1 MDNGNED
8 DTEDDLDPAVE
19 RVRRDLAELGADE
32 TSAPDVPPEVTA
44 RVINALRTEP
54 AHTVPKKPL
63 RRLQVIGLVVGL
75 VAVAAGTIVGV
86 TMLGRPDAP
95 RYPAGPTAEKITV
108 DRPAAIPLPDPQLL
122 ELLSQTPDYGPLAD
136 PQRRGSCL
144 GGLGY
149 PPGTT
154 VLGARPLDMQGQPA
168 VLMLLPG
175 ETPEAPDDIVAVVV
189 EPGCNGAH
197 TGLLAK
203 SLVTR
208 T

>member
-1 MDNGNED
+1 MDNG
-8 DTEDDLDPAVE
+8 TEDDLDPAVE
-19 RVRRDLAELGADE
+19 RVRRDLAALGADE
-32 TSAPDVPPEVTA
+32 DSAPDVPPEVTA
-44 RVINALRTEP
+44 RVITALRAEP
-54 AHTVPKKPL
+54 AHTMRRKPL

-75 VAVAAGTIVGV
+75 GAVVAGAIVGV
-86 TMLGRPDAP
+86 TMLGRPEAP
-95 RYPAGPTAEKITV
+95 RFPVGPTAEKITV
-108 DRPAAIPLPDPQLL
+108 DRPAAIPLPDPQVIA
-122 ELLSQTPDYGPLAD
+122 LLSQTPDYGPLAD

-154 VLGARPLDMQGQPA
+154 VLGAQPLDMHGQPA

-175 ETPEAPDDIVAVVV
+175 ETPETVVAVVV

-203 SLVTR
+203 SSVTR

>member
-1 MDNGNED
+1 MDNG
-8 DTEDDLDPAVE
+8 TEDDLDPAVD
-19 RVRRDLAELGADE
+19 RVRRELAALGADE
-32 TSAPDVPPEVTA
+32 DSAPDVPPEVTA
-44 RVINALRTEP
+44 RVITALRAEP
-54 AHTVPKKPL
+54 AHTVRTTPL

-75 VAVAAGTIVGV
+75 GAVVAGAIVGV
-86 TMLGRPDAP
+86 TMLGRPEAP
-95 RYPAGPTAEKITV
+95 RFPVGPTAEKITV
-108 DRPAAIPLPDPQLL
+108 DRPAAIPLPDPQVIA
-122 ELLSQTPDYGPLAD
+122 LLSQTPDYGPLAD

-154 VLGARPLDMQGQPA
+154 VLGAQPLDMHGQPA

-175 ETPEAPDDIVAVVV
+175 ETPETVVAVVV

-203 SLVTR
+203 SSVTR

>member
-1 MDNGNED
+1 MDNG
-8 DTEDDLDPAVE
+8 TEDDLDPAVE
-19 RVRRDLAELGADE
+19 RVRRDLAELGSDE
-32 TSAPDVPPEVTA
+32 ASAPEVPPEVTA
-44 RVINALRTEP
+44 RVITALRAEP
-54 AHTVPKKPL
+54 AHTVRRKPL
-63 RRLQVIGLVVGL
+63 RRLQVIGLVAGL
-75 VAVAAGTIVGV
+75 GAVVAGAIVGV

-95 RYPAGPTAEKITV
+95 KYPAGPTAEKITV
-108 DRPAAIPLPDPQLL
+108 DRSADIPLPEPQLIG
-122 ELLSQTPDYGPLAD
+122 LLSQAPDYGPLAD

-144 GGLGY
+144 SGLGY

-154 VLGARPLDMQGQPA
+154 VLGARPLDMHGQPA

-175 ETPEAPDDIVAVVV
+175 ETPEAVVAVVV

-203 SLVTR
+203 SFVTR